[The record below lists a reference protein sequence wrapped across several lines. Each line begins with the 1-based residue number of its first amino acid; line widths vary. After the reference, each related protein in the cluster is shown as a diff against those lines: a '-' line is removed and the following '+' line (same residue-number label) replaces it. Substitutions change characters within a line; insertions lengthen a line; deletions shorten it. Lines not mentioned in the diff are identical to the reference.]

1 MAWQFDYTLLK
12 HNNLSGR
19 EQMAVV
25 LRYFDSDYTIYE
37 DLIGMYQADKV
48 DAASLVEIIR

>member
-25 LRYFDSDYTIYE
+25 LRYVDSDYTINE
-37 DLIGMYQADKV
+37 DLIGMHQADKV
-48 DAASLVEIIR
+48 DAASFVEIIR